1 MSDHPV
7 RPALY
12 QKILVPMDGS
22 PKAEE
27 ALNQAVQLASAFQS
41 EVHLLLA
48 YSFGSALF
56 LDNSEDG
63 LPVDLRKLKEHQRK
77 HVEKYLEKQ
86 KENVRTSEAGAN
98 LSLVHAAVPDDPR
111 EAICQYATDHQID
124 LIVMN
129 SRGSSS
135 WTKWL
140 VGSIAEQVLRTAP
153 CPVLI
158 LRDPIVDSPDS

>member
-1 MSDHPV
+1 MSDHPA

-12 QKILVPMDGS
+12 KKILVPMDGS

-86 KENVRTSEAGAN
+86 KEKINASPASAS
-98 LSLVHAAVPDDPR
+98 LSVIQAAIPDDPR
-111 EAICQYATDHQID
+111 EAICQYAVENQID
-124 LIVMN
+124 LIHF
-129 SRGSSS
+129 
-135 WTKWL
+135 
-140 VGSIAEQVLRTAP
+140 E
-153 CPVLI
+153 
-158 LRDPIVDSPDS
+158 